1 MRAIALHLRHDLWP
15 SSERVTDTPSVA
27 DTAAARA
34 PSADSFPLW
43 PLLATLAMQTL
54 STGAAYSF
62 PAIAPAVA
70 KDLGVDG
77 AYVGFFISTVYGV
90 GIVSALFSPG
100 FVHRYGAVRVS
111 QAILLATLAMLLS
124 AALGSLL
131 SVAVGAILMGF
142 AYGAAAPSSTH
153 LLVPRTPKGALNLVL
168 SLRQIGVPLG
178 GVLAGLLVPPLTLA
192 FGWRTALL
200 IELIPVT
207 LLLLALELP
216 RRSWDRGI
224 DPGRPILNASLLA
237 PLGLL
242 KSGPHVS
249 AIRRLTL
256 VSFVYS
262 GLQLCFIAFMTVH
275 LTTKAGWTLI
285 EAGRALAV
293 YQIGGAV
300 SRPIW
305 GWIADKW
312 LAARWLLV
320 LQGVIACAAAIAAGR
335 FGAEWPHGIVLAVC
349 AIGGATAS
357 GFTGIAYAEWARL
370 GGDRRTEA
378 TGLGA
383 AAMFSGVLVL
393 PSVMSVIVTAQRSY
407 ENAYTVMGLAA
418 LISAA
423 CVAVQRSR

>member
-1 MRAIALHLRHDLWP
+1 MGKAAGAPP
-15 SSERVTDTPSVA
+15 SPRTD
-27 DTAAARA
+27 
-34 PSADSFPLW
+34 FPVW
-43 PLLATLAMQTL
+43 PLAATLAMQTL

-77 AYVGFFISTVYGV
+77 ALVGFFISTVYGV
-90 GIVSALFSPG
+90 GVVSALFSPG
-100 FVHRYGAVRVS
+100 FVHRYGAVRVT
-111 QAILLATLAMLLS
+111 QAVLIATVAMLLS
-124 AALGSLL
+124 AAFGSLL
-131 SVAVGAILMGF
+131 SVAIGAVLMGF

-153 LLVPRTPKGALNLVL
+153 LLAPRTPPGALNLVL

-200 IELIPVT
+200 IQILPVALLIV
-207 LLLLALELP
+207 LLELP
-216 RRSWDRGI
+216 RRDWDRGI
-224 DPGRPILNASLLA
+224 DPKRPILNATLLA
-237 PLGLL
+237 PLRLL
-242 KSGPHVS
+242 RRGPHVG

-320 LQGVIACAAAIAAGR
+320 LQGVIACAAAICAGR
-335 FGAEWPHGIVLAVC
+335 FGPEWPHLVILTVC
-349 AIGGATAS
+349 AVGGATAS
-357 GFTGIAYAEWARL
+357 GFTGIAYGEWARL
-370 GGDRRTEA
+370 GSDRRTEA

-393 PSVMSVIVTAQRSY
+393 PSVMSLIVTAQQSF
-407 ENAYTVMGLAA
+407 ETAYMVMGLAA
-418 LISAA
+418 LFSAA
-423 CVAVQRSR
+423 CVGLQRSRPR